1 MSIQNFNARPKSNE
15 RHDAITYVNQL
26 ISQAKSRDSLD
37 DIVKLE
43 KIIELLRAKKYG
55 LVWEEHNEKVEQQM
69 KTQIPVFVE
78 NLNNKITGDKNSET
92 YNFLLEGDNLHSLNL
107 LEKTHINKI
116 DTIYIDPPYNTGN
129 KDFKYND
136 AFVREDDEFKHS
148 MWLSF
153 MSKRLKIA
161 KKLLKKDGIIFVS
174 IGDEEYAQLKL
185 LMDDVFGEKSYRDTL
200 MIEISATT
208 GQKVAA
214 AKKGGIVKNGEYIL
228 VYSQSDLTST
238 KRQPLYD
245 WVPGFDTHFT
255 LFLNDDGS
263 ISKTIDILKN
273 DKKIVDEF
281 ARISNGHDKLSLKN
295 FSKYFNYSTVFTD
308 FVKSNVKKFARARSE
323 VPYLPEKVINEL
335 SGNRWYKYNS
345 SKREDPYYLTLEK
358 GKPINLATMQPT
370 YHWTDDFNPV
380 YGRSTTRGDFWKGF
394 WVDMG
399 NIGKEGGVSLKN
411 GKKPK
416 RLIKQLLKWANRPN
430 GTVLD
435 FFAGSGTTGHA
446 VLELNKE
453 DKGHRNFILATNDEV
468 VETAYTRMINVN
480 DEFPLNL
487 KYFKTSFIDK
497 ESFPNISLEY
507 ELLKYVTPLVELEF
521 SVDITNP
528 KVQIILNEQQ
538 LKKLIETDQLVSAST
553 IFIHPDVFL
562 DAKQAQI
569 LQDLKIEIQEIP
581 NYFFGKELW
590 TK

>member
-1 MSIQNFNARPKSNE
+1 MSMQNFNARPKSNE

-26 ISQAKSRDSLD
+26 ISQAKSHDSHD

-43 KIIELLRAKKYG
+43 KIIKLLRAKKYG
-55 LVWEEHNEKVEQQM
+55 LVWEEHSEKVEKQM
-69 KTQIPVFVE
+69 ETQIPVFVE
-78 NLNNKITGDKNSET
+78 NLKNKITGDKNSET

-116 DTIYIDPPYNTGN
+116 DTIYIDPPYNTGK

-185 LMDDVFGEKSYRDTL
+185 LMDDVFGEKTYRDTL

-255 LFLNDDGS
+255 LYLNDDGS

-273 DKKIVDEF
+273 DKKIVEEF
-281 ARISNGHDKLSLKN
+281 ARISNNHDKLSLKN

-323 VPYLPEKVINEL
+323 VPYLSGKVINEL
-335 SGNRWYKYNS
+335 SENRWYKYNS

-380 YGRSTTRGDFWKGF
+380 YGRSTIRGDFWKGF

-453 DKGHRNFILATNDEV
+453 DKGHRKFILATNDEV

-480 DEFPLNL
+480 DKFPLNL
-487 KYFKTSFIDK
+487 KYFKTSFVDK

-528 KVQIILNEQQ
+528 RVQIILNEQQ

-562 DAKQAQI
+562 DAQQAQI